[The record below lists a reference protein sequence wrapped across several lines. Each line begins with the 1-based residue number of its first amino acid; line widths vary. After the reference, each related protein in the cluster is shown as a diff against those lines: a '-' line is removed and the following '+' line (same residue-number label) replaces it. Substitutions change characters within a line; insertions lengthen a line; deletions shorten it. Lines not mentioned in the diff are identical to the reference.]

1 MERPWVA
8 KFGYMRARTF
18 MKKLALTLLQT
29 SGSVVSLIL
38 RIFLAAVMFP
48 HGAQK
53 AIGWFGG
60 LGFAPFMATFTDKM
74 HIPAPFA
81 FLVVLTEFLGPIALF
96 FGFLTRIAAFAIGF
110 DMLMAAILVHIHFG
124 FFMNWAGKQK
134 GEGLEYDLLLW
145 AIASALILEGGGA
158 FSLDRMI
165 SARFERR
172 GFKKRR

>member
-1 MERPWVA
+1 
-8 KFGYMRARTF
+8 
-18 MKKLALTLLQT
+18 
-29 SGSVVSLIL
+29 
-38 RIFLAAVMFP
+38 MFP

-53 AIGWFGG
+53 ALGWFGG
-60 LGFAPFMATFTDKM
+60 PGFAPVMATFTDEM

-110 DMLMAAILVHIHFG
+110 DMLMAAILVHVHFG

-145 AIASALILEGGGA
+145 ATALALILQGTGTL
-158 FSLDRMI
+158 SLDRMI
-165 SARFERR
+165 SARFETRR
-172 GFKKRR
+172 SKKLR